1 MCIRGRGQGYP
12 SKTKQVRAMQQ
23 VQGSP
28 SKTCAT
34 ELTDKFLEFN
44 VFATSSSV
52 TDASDVCR
60 QIFVN
65 GYAIDAIIDTG
76 ADCNV
81 LPKDCV
87 PHLTLTPT
95 TTTIKAWGNFLLP
108 VMGEVEC
115 HVRYRSRDMKAL
127 FFVVYVHNMK
137 PLLSLSLSRDLNL
150 ISELVTTNM
159 PASTSTLTCSLSN
172 LRSGPNGNL
181 SPPVEQNINHMKS
194 DCTSHTQDIVSE
206 FADKGLFTGVG
217 CIKNFQYKIVVDES
231 VTPSSRPACC
241 LPPALRNVVE
251 AKLQQM
257 LNDKIITKVT
267 EPTDWCSPLVVTA
280 KKSGDI
286 RICCDLCSL
295 NKAVKRPEFQIPSF
309 EELANKINGA
319 EIYTMLDAASA
330 FHQIK
335 VHPEFNT
342 S

>member
-1 MCIRGRGQGYP
+1 MTQNCFSFALNKEILGCPIFVEHSILLNNLSLFAASVFASVHVAPNVSAVTSQSSKQVNHSTAKKSTTKCYHCGSSLHLANSPDCPAKTATCKSCNCVGHYQSVCIHGRGQGYP

-52 TDASDVCR
+52 TDASNVCR

-95 TTTIKAWGNFLLP
+95 TMTNKAWGNFLLP
-108 VMGEVEC
+108 ILGEVEC
-115 HVRYRSRDMKAL
+115 HVRYRSRDVKAL
-127 FFVVYVHNMK
+127 FFVVDVHNMK

-159 PASTSTLTCSLSN
+159 PAS
-172 LRSGPNGNL
+172 
-181 SPPVEQNINHMKS
+181 IW
-194 DCTSHTQDIVSE
+194 
-206 FADKGLFTGVG
+206 
-217 CIKNFQYKIVVDES
+217 
-231 VTPSSRPACC
+231 SS
-241 LPPALRNVVE
+241 
-251 AKLQQM
+251 
-257 LNDKIITKVT
+257 
-267 EPTDWCSPLVVTA
+267 
-280 KKSGDI
+280 
-286 RICCDLCSL
+286 
-295 NKAVKRPEFQIPSF
+295 KR
-309 EELANKINGA
+309 
-319 EIYTMLDAASA
+319 T
-330 FHQIK
+330 
-335 VHPEFNT
+335 
-342 S
+342 